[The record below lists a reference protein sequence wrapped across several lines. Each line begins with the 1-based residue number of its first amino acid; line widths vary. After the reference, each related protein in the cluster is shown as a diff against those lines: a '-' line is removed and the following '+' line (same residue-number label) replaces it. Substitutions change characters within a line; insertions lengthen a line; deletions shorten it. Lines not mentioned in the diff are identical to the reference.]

1 MAARKKTRKKA
12 DAEVNIDWASYFDS
26 IRSVCPWSSPAF
38 KNGKIKIQDWQGIP
52 ESLESNTAIV
62 YVHKHASAR
71 LLKKIADRMNS
82 ARPAEEWLYSH
93 PQYKHYST
101 EVPVLIQ
108 QDLAHLES
116 VRRKREE

>member
-1 MAARKKTRKKA
+1 MVAKRKKV
-12 DAEVNIDWASYFDS
+12 DAEANNDWASYFDS
-26 IRSVCPWSSPAF
+26 IRKVCPWSYPAF
-38 KNGKIKIQDWQGIP
+38 KKQKIKIQDWQGIP
-52 ESLESNTAIV
+52 EDLGENLAIV
-62 YVHKHASAR
+62 YVHKHASPR
-71 LLKKIADRMNS
+71 LLKKIADRMMS

-93 PQYKHYST
+93 PQYKQYST